1 MRVQQQA
8 YLTPA
13 RLSVRFGSPSRP
25 TFLQLLFWFFTR
37 AGVALAEQF
46 IKAWTLLAHTAR
58 TRMTQPDSSSSF
70 LGLSY
75 GWSYA
80 LASFTL
86 VICGCL
92 PLALLAVM
100 GHSGSGA
107 ERANALMAWLP
118 VMAGVIGA
126 VCAVVYWAWLRQ
138 HTAWQRR
145 VLLLLWA
152 LSALGMVGWW
162 KL

>member
-1 MRVQQQA
+1 
-8 YLTPA
+8 
-13 RLSVRFGSPSRP
+13 
-25 TFLQLLFWFFTR
+25 
-37 AGVALAEQF
+37 
-46 IKAWTLLAHTAR
+46 
-58 TRMTQPDSSSSF
+58 MTQPASSSSF
-70 LGLSY
+70 LGLTY
-75 GWSYA
+75 GWSYT

-100 GHSGSGA
+100 GHTGSGA

-118 VMAGVIGA
+118 IMAGLIALASA
-126 VCAVVYWAWLRQ
+126 VLYFAWVR
-138 HTAWQRR
+138 HNAAWQRR
-145 VLLLLWA
+145 VLLLMWA

>member
-1 MRVQQQA
+1 
-8 YLTPA
+8 
-13 RLSVRFGSPSRP
+13 
-25 TFLQLLFWFFTR
+25 
-37 AGVALAEQF
+37 
-46 IKAWTLLAHTAR
+46 
-58 TRMTQPDSSSSF
+58 MTQPASTTSF

-75 GWSYA
+75 GGAYA

-100 GHSGSGA
+100 GHSGTGA
-107 ERANALMAWLP
+107 ERANALIAWLP
-118 VMAGVIGA
+118 VMAGMIA
-126 VCAVVYWAWLRQ
+126 VACAVLYFAWLR
-138 HTAWQRR
+138 HNAAWQRR